1 MINEDSFI
9 LSLIDDGFS
18 EEEAEMIAQDWIDQ
32 EDDQSNI

>member
-9 LSLIDDGFS
+9 LSLIDNGFS

-32 EDDQSNI
+32 EDD